1 MTKLS
6 FVNFRSIEKWHIDQY
21 LRESLKGKYN
31 MISLSQIL
39 LPIRERVNSSEY
51 STDIP
56 LVDKIR
62 FNDGQIFF
70 KKGKLPK
77 NDVFIAYKGFLLVSN
92 INFEKGAFC
101 IVKEDKIAC
110 STDYQPYQIIC
121 NDILPEY
128 LNLCLRSE
136 KFLHNVAQAKPKG
149 MKVRA
154 RWDFIKTFSIPL
166 PSINEQKNILSTYN
180 NMVSSIDSR
189 LLDETGFNTVVD
201 EYLTKEL
208 CLIRKTRSTT
218 DMFSITNFSDI
229 FTWGVDFTKVA
240 NVKSS
245 IYPSKK
251 LHQLCVIGSGGTPAR
266 SNSEFYNGNIPWIK
280 TGEVINEVIYDTEE
294 KISEKAIDC
303 SSAKIYPA
311 GSIIMAMY
319 GQGLTR
325 GRTAKMGIASS
336 TNQACAVMHDFSK
349 EIYPDY
355 LWVYLMGE
363 YHHIRPLASGNNQ
376 PNLSAEKIKNYPI
389 VIPPY
394 QEQVRL
400 AKEVL
405 EIKDNL
411 KRRKTEA
418 INIIQNAKNDFENT
432 VFE

>member
-1 MTKLS
+1 MTSLS

-21 LRESLKGKYN
+21 LREVLRGKYP

-39 LPIRERVNSSEY
+39 VPVRERVSSSQY

-101 IVKEDKIAC
+101 IVNEDKIAC

-180 NMVSSIDSR
+180 NMVSSFDSR
-189 LLDETGFNTVVD
+189 LLDETGFNAVVD

-208 CLIRKTRSTT
+208 GLIRKTRSTT
-218 DMFSITNFSDI
+218 DMFSVANFSDI
-229 FTWGVDFTKVA
+229 STWGVDFTKVA

-251 LHQLCVIGSGGTPAR
+251 LHQLCAIGSGGTPSR
-266 SNSEFYNGNIPWIK
+266 SNSEYYNGNIPWIK

-325 GRTAKMGIASS
+325 GRTAKLGIASS
-336 TNQACAVMHDFSK
+336 TNQACAVMHDFSE

-394 QEQVRL
+394 REQIRL
-400 AKEVL
+400 AKKVL
-405 EIKDNL
+405 EIKEDM
-411 KRRKTEA
+411 KCRRTEA
-418 INIIQNAKNDFENT
+418 KNIIQNTKRNFENT
-432 VFE
+432 IFE

>member
-1 MTKLS
+1 MTSLS

-21 LRESLKGKYN
+21 LREVLQGKYS

-39 LPIRERVNSSEY
+39 MPVRERVSSSQY

-70 KKGKLPK
+70 KKRKLPK
-77 NDVFIAYKGFLLVSN
+77 NDVFVAYKGFLLVSN

-101 IVKEDKIAC
+101 IVNEDKIAC

-180 NMVSSIDSR
+180 NMVSSFDSR

-208 CLIRKTRSTT
+208 GLIRKTRSTT
-218 DMFSITNFSDI
+218 DMFSVANFSDI
-229 FTWGVDFTKVA
+229 LTWGVDFTKVA

-251 LHQLCVIGSGGTPAR
+251 LHQLCAIGSGGTPSR
-266 SNSEFYNGNIPWIK
+266 SNSEFYNGHIPWIK

-294 KISEKAIDC
+294 KITEKAIDC

-325 GRTAKMGIASS
+325 GRTAKLGIAAS
-336 TNQACAVMHDFSK
+336 TNQACAVMHDFSE

-405 EIKDNL
+405 EMKDNL
-411 KRRKTEA
+411 KHRKIEA
-418 INIIQNAKNDFENT
+418 INIIQDAKNNFENT
-432 VFE
+432 IFE

>member
-6 FVNFRSIEKWHIDQY
+6 FVNFRSMEKWHIDQY
-21 LRESLKGKYN
+21 LRETLKGKYS
-31 MISLSQIL
+31 MIPLSQIIV
-39 LPIRERVNSSEY
+39 PVRERVSSSQY
-51 STDIP
+51 STNIP

-70 KKGKLPK
+70 KKEKQPK

-101 IVKEDKIAC
+101 IINEDKIAC
-110 STDYQPYQIIC
+110 STDYQPYRIIC
-121 NDILPEY
+121 DDILPEY

-136 KFLHNVAQAKPKG
+136 KFLQNVAQAKPKG

-180 NMVSSIDSR
+180 NMLSSFDYR
-189 LLDETGFNTVVD
+189 VLDETGFNSVID

-208 CLIRKTRSTT
+208 GLIRKTRSTT
-218 DMFSITNFSDI
+218 DMFSVANFSDI
-229 FTWGVDFTKVA
+229 LTWGVGFTKVA

-251 LHQLCVIGSGGTPAR
+251 LYQLCDIGSGGTPSR
-266 SNSEFYNGNIPWIK
+266 SNLNFYNGHIPWIK
-280 TGEVINEVIYDTEE
+280 TGEVINEIIYDTEE
-294 KISEKAIDC
+294 KITEKAIDC

-325 GRTAKMGIASS
+325 GRTAKLGIASS
-336 TNQACAVMHDFSK
+336 TNQACAVMHNFSE

-363 YHHIRPLASGNNQ
+363 YHYIRALASGNNQ

-389 VIPPY
+389 VIPSY

-400 AKEVL
+400 AEKVL
-405 EIKDNL
+405 EMKDDMNS
-411 KRRKTEA
+411 RKTEA
-418 INIIQNAKNDFENT
+418 KNIIQKAKSMFENA

>member
-1 MTKLS
+1 MTSLS
-6 FVNFRSIEKWHIDQY
+6 FVSFRSIEKWHIDQY
-21 LRESLKGKYN
+21 LREALRGKYS

-39 LPIRERVNSSEY
+39 MPVRERVSSSQY
-51 STDIP
+51 SLDVP

-77 NDVFIAYKGFLLVSN
+77 NDVFVAYKGFLLVSN

-101 IVKEDKIAC
+101 IVNEDKIAC

-180 NMVSSIDSR
+180 NIIGSFDSR
-189 LLDETGFNTVVD
+189 LLDETGFNAVVD

-208 CLIRKTRSTT
+208 GLIRKAKSTT
-218 DMFSITNFSDI
+218 DMFSVANFSDVL
-229 FTWGVDFTKVA
+229 TWGVDFTKVA

-251 LHQLCVIGSGGTPAR
+251 LHQLCAIGSGGTPSR
-266 SNSEFYNGNIPWIK
+266 SNLDFYNGDIPWIK
-280 TGEVINEVIYDTEE
+280 TGEVVNEIIYDTEE

-325 GRTAKMGIASS
+325 GRTAKLGIASS
-336 TNQACAVMHDFSK
+336 TNQACAVMHDFSE

-405 EIKDNL
+405 EMKDDL
-411 KRRKTEA
+411 KRRKKEA
-418 INIIQNAKNDFENT
+418 INIIQDAKNDFENT
-432 VFE
+432 IFE